1 MCTHIPI
8 DFDSRCRIFTTYWY
22 GGEVHYVVFPY
33 NALLTGQVRTSD
45 VYMDILL
52 IILNHY
58 FSAWGI
64 LDDAHVRK
72 GPIS

>member
-1 MCTHIPI
+1 
-8 DFDSRCRIFTTYWY
+8 
-22 GGEVHYVVFPY
+22 VHYVVFPY